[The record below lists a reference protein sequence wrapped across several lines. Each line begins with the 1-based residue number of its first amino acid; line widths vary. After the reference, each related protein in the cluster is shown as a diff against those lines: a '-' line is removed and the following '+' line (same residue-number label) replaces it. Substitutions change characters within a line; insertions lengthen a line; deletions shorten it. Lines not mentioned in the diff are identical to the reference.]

1 MTQVPIPPPPG
12 PGPPTGPPPG
22 PPTGLP
28 QMVRP
33 PELPGATAGLVLGI
47 CSIVFSGPLIGVLLG
62 FLGLMKSK
70 EARQFA
76 ELYPG
81 IYANAG
87 VAQAGYVCSII
98 GLILGA
104 ITTLC
109 GCGYAVLV
117 MFLIVGAAS
126 QGGG

>member
-1 MTQVPIPPPPG
+1 MG
-12 PGPPTGPPPG
+12 GPPPG
-22 PPTGLP
+22 P
-28 QMVRP
+28 P

-47 CSIVFSGPLIGVLLG
+47 CSIVFSGPLVGLLLG
-62 FLGLMKSK
+62 FLGLVKSK

-81 IYANAG
+81 YYANAG

-104 ITTLC
+104 FTTLC
-109 GCGYAVLV
+109 GCGYAVV
-117 MFLIVGAAS
+117 IIIAIMGAAA
-126 QGGG
+126 QGGM